1 MLLQSPSVDCQHAII
16 EYRDVDETFAL
27 QDLNTTYGTYVNDC
41 RIGNAYVRLY
51 PGDVIRFGNS
61 NTSYE
66 LVIHGESSVSGYN
79 LEYHFVVCH
88 LLKVQKRRR
97 RWAYMCLPVI
107 VINSKQSYDLEIKF
121 LGLES
126 TWVQFL
132 KIWSWSRDLVSR
144 SWYWSWDPGVKI
156 LVLLS
161 RQRTWLET
169 KTESWFSGKVIENIH
184 ILLYLKADCALLEQ
198 CSIHLCTAGYSVDAW

>member
-66 LVIHGESSVSGYN
+66 LVIHGESSVCRTN
-79 LEYHFVVCH
+79 LKYHFCCVH
-88 LLKVQKRRR
+88 L
-97 RWAYMCLPVI
+97 
-107 VINSKQSYDLEIKF
+107 F
-121 LGLES
+121 
-126 TWVQFL
+126 
-132 KIWSWSRDLVSR
+132 KIW
-144 SWYWSWDPGVKI
+144 
-156 LVLLS
+156 
-161 RQRTWLET
+161 
-169 KTESWFSGKVIENIH
+169 
-184 ILLYLKADCALLEQ
+184 
-198 CSIHLCTAGYSVDAW
+198 